1 MILNNIE
8 IKNYRCFEDL
18 QLHFNK
24 RMNVIVG
31 NNGAGKSSI
40 LDAISIGIGSF
51 LLGIESSS
59 APGINKYDAR
69 NITYV
74 MGSSLEKHTQFP
86 VTISCDGVIDKR
98 EIKWSRQLKSING
111 STTYG
116 DAYTIKDIATNL
128 QNSIKKG
135 DTSIAL
141 PIISYYG
148 TGRLWAQK
156 KAKRYN
162 YKNTLI
168 NRFSGYIDC
177 LSSISN
183 EKLMLKWFSK
193 MTMQE
198 LQLGK
203 NMPELVAVKKAIAT
217 CYQDSG
223 SNVSDINIIFNI
235 QSDEL
240 EISFLGE
247 DGNRVKQSFHEL
259 SDGFKNTLSLVA
271 DISYRMAILN
281 PQYLGDVNEKTTGII
296 LIDEIDQHLHPL
308 WQKKILSSL
317 MKIFPNVQFIVT
329 THSPSIISSAQKEQL
344 IVLDGKEAYTYNDN
358 VYGKDVNSVLSDIM
372 GVSSRPDE
380 IMNAFD
386 KFYDSLEKADY
397 SKARSILKYLSDKI
411 GENDKDIIS
420 ANIALDFEE
429 D

>member
-1 MILNNIE
+1 
-8 IKNYRCFEDL
+8 
-18 QLHFNK
+18 
-24 RMNVIVG
+24 
-31 NNGAGKSSI
+31 
-40 LDAISIGIGSF
+40 
-51 LLGIESSS
+51 
-59 APGINKYDAR
+59 
-69 NITYV
+69 
-74 MGSSLEKHTQFP
+74 MGT
-86 VTISCDGVIDKR
+86 
-98 EIKWSRQLKSING
+98 
-111 STTYG
+111 
-116 DAYTIKDIATNL
+116 
-128 QNSIKKG
+128 
-135 DTSIAL
+135 
-141 PIISYYG
+141 
-148 TGRLWAQK
+148 K

-329 THSPSIISSAQKEQL
+329 THSHSIISSAQKEQL
-344 IVLDGKEAYTYNDN
+344 IVFDGKEAYTYNDN

-380 IMNAFD
+380 IMNAFN